1 MLTNKQQGYLLLV
14 STLLA
19 LLGVFILL
27 DKLGA
32 INLS

>member
-14 STLLA
+14 STLIA
-19 LLGVFILL
+19 LVGVVILL

-32 INLS
+32 IKLC